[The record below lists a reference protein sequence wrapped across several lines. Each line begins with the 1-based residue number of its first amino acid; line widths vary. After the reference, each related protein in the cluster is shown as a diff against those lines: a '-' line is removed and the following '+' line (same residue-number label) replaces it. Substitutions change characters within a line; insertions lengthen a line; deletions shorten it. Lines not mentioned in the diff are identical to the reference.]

1 MKEIT
6 LYKGKEVISFNEER
20 HIFYDGRGNL
30 LLSVTGITGTI
41 DKSGALMGWVAKMM
55 GLYLLQEKEK
65 GNDKI
70 TEQLIDTA
78 KREYRR
84 IKQEAADIGQ
94 AIHHWV
100 SEWIKDKKP
109 EMPDN
114 EKVVN
119 GITAFLKFQ
128 KEHKIKWLESERFI
142 FSRKYNFC
150 GILDAIGRMGK
161 ELVLFDFKSSK
172 SIDYPEYN
180 LQVAAY
186 RLAYCEENKDKKITK
201 SIIIGFGKE
210 TGEFMVKELKDYE
223 KDCEA
228 FLGTL
233 ILKRRLM
240 EIEKEKRI

>member
-6 LYKGKEVISFNEER
+6 LYKGKEKISFDENR
-20 HIFYDGRGNL
+20 HIFYDDKGNC
-30 LLSVTGITGTI
+30 LLSVTGVTGTI
-41 DKSGALMGWVAKMM
+41 DKSGALMGWVAKMI

-94 AIHHWV
+94 AIHDWI
-100 SEWIKDKKP
+100 SEWIKGKKP

-128 KEHKIKWLESERFI
+128 KEHKIKWLESERFV
-142 FSRKYNFC
+142 FSKKHKFC
-150 GILDAIGRMGK
+150 GILDAIGKTGK
-161 ELVLFDFKSSK
+161 ELVLFDFKSSNA
-172 SIDYPEYN
+172 IYPEMF
-180 LQVAAY
+180 LQVAGYNIAY
-186 RLAYCEENKDKKITK
+186 QEETGKKIDKKV
-201 SIIIGFGKE
+201 IIRFGKE
-210 TGEFMVKELKDYE
+210 DGMFQLKELENEGKDE
-223 KDCEA
+223 KA
-228 FLGTL
+228 FLACLELTKR
-233 ILKRRLM
+233 LKELR
-240 EIEKEKRI
+240 

>member
-6 LYKGKEVISFNEER
+6 LYKGKEKISFDENR
-20 HIFYDGRGNL
+20 HIFYDSKGNC
-30 LLSVTGITGTI
+30 LLSVTGVTGTI
-41 DKSGALMGWVAKMM
+41 DKSGALMGWVAKMI

-94 AIHHWV
+94 AIHDWI
-100 SEWIKDKKP
+100 SEWIKGKKP

-128 KEHKIKWLESERFI
+128 KEHKIKWLESERFV
-142 FSRKYNFC
+142 FSKKNKFC
-150 GILDAIGRMGK
+150 GILDAIGKMGK
-161 ELVLFDFKSSK
+161 ELVLFDFKSSNA
-172 SIDYPEYN
+172 IYPEMF
-180 LQVAAY
+180 LQVAGYNIAY
-186 RLAYCEENKDKKITK
+186 QEETGKKIDKKV
-201 SIIIGFGKE
+201 IIRFGKE
-210 TGEFMVKELKDYE
+210 DGMFQLKELENGGKDEKAFLACLELTKRLKELK
-223 KDCEA
+223 
-228 FLGTL
+228 
-233 ILKRRLM
+233 
-240 EIEKEKRI
+240 